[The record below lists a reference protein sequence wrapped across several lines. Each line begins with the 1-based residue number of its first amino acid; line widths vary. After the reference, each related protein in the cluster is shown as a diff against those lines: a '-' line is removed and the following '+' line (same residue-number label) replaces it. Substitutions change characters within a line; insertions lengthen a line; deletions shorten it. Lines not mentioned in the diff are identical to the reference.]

1 MTNKTIYIEKYDWF
15 VSFYALEKCEDI
27 PLLLSSINDEKTRL
41 KISNK
46 VYRCGLNTGLTY
58 SKGRKTIMIIGR
70 STCAKEFLNTLT
82 HEIFHLAIHIG
93 KYYDLDLASEEP
105 AYIVG
110 DFIPK
115 IFNNINH
122 LICSCHDRR
131 RAHKIVY

>member
-1 MTNKTIYIEKYDWF
+1 MTSKTIYITKYDWL
-15 VSFYALEKCEDI
+15 VSFYVVDTCKDI
-27 PLLLSSINDEKTRL
+27 QPIIYSIKDKKTRT
-41 KISNK
+41 KIANK
-46 VYRCGLNTGLTY
+46 IKSCGINTGLTY
-58 SKGRKTIMIIGR
+58 SKGQKTIMIIGR

-93 KYYDLDLASEEP
+93 KYYDLDLASEET

-115 IFNNINH
+115 IYNNINH
-122 LICSCHDRR
+122 LICNCHDRR